1 MRSLRVLVA
10 DDQPLMRRA
19 LRLFL
24 DHEDD
29 LECVGEAA
37 DGREAVELCERLRPD
52 AVLMDL
58 QMPVMDGPEAIR
70 VLAERHPEI
79 VVIAVTT
86 FSSER
91 YVLPALR
98 AGARGYLLKSAEPE
112 EFISAVRAAC
122 RGTAVLSPSVAAA
135 LVEAEPHPSGAS
147 GAPEP
152 DAALQASLT
161 PREREVL
168 ELMGRGASNSEIAAA
183 LHLGEPTV
191 KTHVGNVFAKLG
203 ARDRTQAVVL
213 AARAG
218 LIRVGPAD

>member
-135 LVEAEPHPSGAS
+135 LVEAEPP
-147 GAPEP
+147 APEP
-152 DAALQASLT
+152 DPALQASLT

-168 ELMGRGASNSEIAAA
+168 ELMGRGASNAEIAAA
-183 LHLGEPTV
+183 LQLGEPTV
-191 KTHVGNVFAKLG
+191 KTHVGNLFAKLG

>member
-1 MRSLRVLVA
+1 M
-10 DDQPLMRRA
+10 
-19 LRLFL
+19 
-24 DHEDD
+24 
-29 LECVGEAA
+29 GEAA

-98 AGARGYLLKSAEPE
+98 AGA
-112 EFISAVRAAC
+112 
-122 RGTAVLSPSVAAA
+122 
-135 LVEAEPHPSGAS
+135 LVEAEPHPS

-218 LIRVGPAD
+218 LIRVGPAG